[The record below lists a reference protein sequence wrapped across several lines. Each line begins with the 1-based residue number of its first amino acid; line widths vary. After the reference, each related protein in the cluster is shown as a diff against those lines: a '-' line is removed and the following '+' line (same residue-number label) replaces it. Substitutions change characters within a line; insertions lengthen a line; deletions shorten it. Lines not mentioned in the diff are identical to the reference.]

1 MVNDYRDTFP
11 SLQPPLDRCA
21 LFLDVDGSLLDPSPS
36 SSELE
41 ATPEVL
47 ELLSVAAR
55 QLAGAVALLSE
66 RSISDLDRIFF
77 PLRLPC
83 AGIHGAERRSADGTV
98 TAIAGDREF
107 LDLAR
112 TVIEGSVRRHAGL
125 VLEDRGLA
133 LALHTGCCP
142 DFHDEATIMMNW
154 LAGASG
160 DTFSVQSGK
169 HVVEIKPQ
177 AANKG
182 VALASFLGEM
192 PFRGRRPVVTGDD
205 ASDAHSFRI
214 AIERDGISIAI
225 GANAPSGMF
234 RLSNPRH
241 CVEWLSHVVKRVPIS
256 A

>member
-1 MVNDYRDTFP
+1 MVNDYRDSFP
-11 SLQPPLDRCA
+11 LLPPPLNRWA
-21 LFLDVDGSLLDPSPS
+21 LFLDVDESLLDPSPRS
-36 SSELE
+36 SDLVATSE
-41 ATPEVL
+41 VID
-47 ELLSVAAR
+47 LLSVATQR
-55 QLAGAVALLSE
+55 LGGAVALLSE

-83 AGIHGAERRSADGTV
+83 AGIHGAERRAADGTV

-112 TVIEGSVRRHAGL
+112 AVVEGVVRRHAGL
-125 VLEDRGLA
+125 VLEDKGLA
-133 LALHTGCCP
+133 LALNTRCCP
-142 DFHDEATIMMNW
+142 DFHDEATVMMNW

-160 DTFSVQSGK
+160 NTFGVQTGK

-182 VALASFLGEM
+182 AAVASFLAET

-205 ASDAHSFRI
+205 ASDAHAFRT

-225 GANAPSGMF
+225 GARAPSGMF
-234 RLSNPRH
+234 RLGSPRR
-241 CVEWLSHVVKRVPIS
+241 CVEWLSHVVKPVSIG